1 MFGPGAE
8 HKVTRNN
15 LLRCGI
21 MRDADKSKEQL
32 IQELRELRNKYEST
46 FEEHESPCGT
56 IDEIIKKDLV
66 ENKENYRQAIS
77 SISSIIWK
85 LNVDNGEITNVY
97 ISPVADDILG
107 LEAGVINNDWDI
119 FLSYI
124 HPDDAY
130 TIYNKI
136 MNGIKN
142 NQLKINIDF
151 RAKRADG
158 MKLWFCCNCSILKN
172 NGDARVFGNAVDITE
187 HKRTE
192 HELKNKNNELIQIVN
207 SFPVPMFVINKEHEV
222 TCWNK
227 ACEKETDISAERM
240 IGTKDPWLAF
250 YPKKRPVLADL
261 IVDKNIESIEDFYE
275 EKSLKTSFIE
285 GGYDGEDFFPLL
297 NKWLY
302 FTAAPLKDMDGNI
315 IGAIETLQDKT
326 IEKQAE
332 DALIAAKML
341 AENAS
346 RTKSEFLSNVSHE
359 LRTPLSLILGYS
371 DLLLEENELMDQQQV
386 KFAGIIK
393 SGGSRLL
400 DMINSLIYIAEI
412 EDGKM
417 ELEISDFSLPEMVYD
432 IQKVARSI
440 AIKKNVKLDFTLDPN
455 LRTIY
460 ADKSKLKIIFHHLI
474 TNAIKFTPEQGK
486 IWVDIRHDHGN
497 TLFIDVKDN
506 GIGISD
512 DDKVK
517 LFDTF
522 VQVDGSPTRRYGG
535 SGLGLALVKKLVEI
549 HKGSIWLESE
559 PGKGS
564 TFHLVIP
571 AQNEIIK
578 RTNVLLHPT
587 VI

>member
-1 MFGPGAE
+1 
-8 HKVTRNN
+8 
-15 LLRCGI
+15 

-32 IQELRELRNKYEST
+32 IRELQELRNKYEGT
-46 FEEHESPCGT
+46 FDKHESSCDT
-56 IDEIIKKDLV
+56 INESINNELI
-66 ENKENYRQAIS
+66 ESEENYRQVVS

-85 LNVDNGEITNVY
+85 ADVDKGEFTNVY
-97 ISPVADDILG
+97 LSPVADDILG
-107 LEAGVINNDWDI
+107 LETGTIDNNWNT

-124 HPDDAY
+124 HPDDVDN
-130 TIYNKI
+130 IYERI
-136 MNGIKN
+136 IDGIRN
-142 NQLKINIDF
+142 NFLKINAEF

-158 MKLWFCCNCSILKN
+158 TKLWFYCTCSVLKN
-172 NGDARVFGNAVDITE
+172 KGISQVFGNAVDITE
-187 HKRTE
+187 RKRIE
-192 HELKNKNNELIQIVN
+192 QELKNKSNELTQIVN
-207 SFPVPMFVINKEHEV
+207 SFPVPMFIVNKEHKV
-222 TCWNK
+222 IYWNK
-227 ACEKETDISAERM
+227 ACEKATAISAKRM

-250 YPKKRPVLADL
+250 YPKKRKVMADM
-261 IVDKNIESIEDFYE
+261 IIDNNIESIRDFYE
-275 EKSLKTSFIE
+275 EKTLKNSFIE
-285 GGYDGEDFFPLL
+285 GGYEAEDFFPLL

-302 FTAAPLKDMDGNI
+302 FTAAPLKDIEGDI

-332 DALIAAKML
+332 DALISAKML

-371 DLLLEENELMDQQQV
+371 DLLLEENELMDEQQA

-417 ELEISDFSLPEMVYD
+417 ELEISDFSLPDMVYD

-440 AIKKNVKLDFTLDPN
+440 AIKKNIKLDFTLDPDI
-455 LRTIY
+455 RTIY

-486 IWVDIRHDHGN
+486 IWVYIRHDHGN

-506 GIGISD
+506 GIGISE
-512 DDKVK
+512 DDKTK

-522 VQVDGSPTRRYGG
+522 VQLDGSPTRRYGG

-559 PGKGS
+559 PKKGS

-578 RTNVLLHPT
+578 RTNALLHPT

>member
-1 MFGPGAE
+1 
-8 HKVTRNN
+8 
-15 LLRCGI
+15 
-21 MRDADKSKEQL
+21 MRDADKNKEQL
-32 IQELRELRNKYEST
+32 IKELQELRIKYEDT
-46 FEEHESPCGT
+46 FSKHEPSCGT
-56 IDEIIKKDLV
+56 INESIKNDLI
-66 ENKENYRQAIS
+66 ETEENYKQLLS

-85 LNVDNGEITNVY
+85 ADIDKDEFKNLY
-97 ISPVADDILG
+97 ISPVADTIFG
-107 LEAGVINNDWDI
+107 LEPDTINNNWEI
-119 FLSYI
+119 FLSFI
-124 HPDDAY
+124 HPDDAD
-130 TIYNKI
+130 TLHEKI
-136 MNGIKN
+136 LNGIKKGS
-142 NQLKINIDF
+142 LKINFEF
-151 RAKRADG
+151 RAKRKDG
-158 MKLWFCCNCSILKN
+158 TNLWFYCTCTIIKKN
-172 NGDARVFGNAVDITE
+172 DVAQVFGNTVDITE
-187 HKRTE
+187 RKRIE
-192 HELKNKNNELIQIVN
+192 QELKNKSNELSQIVN
-207 SFPVPMFVINKEHEV
+207 SFPVPMFVINKDHEV
-222 TCWNK
+222 TYWNK
-227 ACEKETDISAERM
+227 ACEKATAISAKRM

-250 YPKKRPVLADL
+250 YPKKRPVMADM
-261 IVDKNIESIEDFYE
+261 IVDRNMESIIDLYE
-275 EKSLKTSFIE
+275 EKSLKDSFIE
-285 GGYDGEDFFPLL
+285 GGYEAVDFFPLL

-302 FTAAPLKDMDGNI
+302 FTAAPLKDMDRNI

-332 DALIAAKML
+332 DALISAKML

-371 DLLLEENELMDQQQV
+371 DLLLEENELMDEQQA

-400 DMINSLIYIAEI
+400 DMINSLIYISEI

-440 AIKKNVKLDFTLDPN
+440 AIKKNVKLDFTLDPAV
-455 LRTIY
+455 RTIY

-474 TNAIKFTPEQGK
+474 TNAIKFTPEQGR
-486 IWVDIRHDHGN
+486 IWVDIRHENGSA
-497 TLFIDVKDN
+497 LLIDVKDN
-506 GIGISD
+506 GIGISE
-512 DDKVK
+512 DDKAK

-522 VQVDGSPTRRYGG
+522 VQLDGSPTRRYGG

-549 HKGSIWLESE
+549 HKGSIWIESE

-587 VI
+587 VV

>member
-1 MFGPGAE
+1 
-8 HKVTRNN
+8 
-15 LLRCGI
+15 

-32 IQELRELRNKYEST
+32 IRELQEFRNKKE
-46 FEEHESPCGT
+46 
-56 IDEIIKKDLV
+56 
-66 ENKENYRQAIS
+66 ENYRQVVS

-85 LNVDNGEITNVY
+85 ADVDNSELTNTY
-97 ISPVADDILG
+97 ISPVADIILG
-107 LEAGVINNDWDI
+107 TESGTINNEWET

-124 HPDDAY
+124 HPDDASALHERVMDG
-130 TIYNKI
+130 IENNLPKI
-136 MNGIKN
+136 DIE
-142 NQLKINIDF
+142 F
-151 RAKRADG
+151 RAKKADG
-158 MKLWFCCNCSILKN
+158 TKLWFLCTCTILKN
-172 NGDARVFGNAVDITE
+172 NGKAQVFGNIFDITE
-187 HKRTE
+187 RKKIE
-192 HELKNKNNELIQIVN
+192 NELKNKSNELSQVVN
-207 SFPVPMFVINKEHEV
+207 SCPIPMFVINKDHDV
-222 TCWNK
+222 IYWNR
-227 ACEKETDISAERM
+227 ACEKATGISAERM

-250 YPKKRPVLADL
+250 YPRKREVMADL
-261 IVDKNIESIEDFYE
+261 LVDNNIESVRWLYK
-275 EKSLKTSFIE
+275 EKSLKNSFIE
-285 GGYDGEDFFPLL
+285 NGYEAEDFFPLL

-302 FTAAPLKDMDGNI
+302 FTAAPLKDIDGNI

-326 IEKQAE
+326 IEKQAQ
-332 DALIAAKML
+332 DALISAKML

-371 DLLLEENELMDQQQV
+371 DLLLEENELMDQQQA

-400 DMINSLIYIAEI
+400 EMINSLIYIAEI
-412 EDGKM
+412 EDGTM
-417 ELEISDFSLPEMVYD
+417 ELEISDFSLPDMVYD

-440 AIKKNVKLDFTLDPN
+440 AIKKNVKLDFAIDPN
-455 LRTIY
+455 IRTIY

-474 TNAIKFTPEQGK
+474 TNAIKFTPEQGN
-486 IWVDIRHDHGN
+486 IWVDIKHDHGD

-512 DDKVK
+512 DDRTK

-522 VQVDGSPTRRYGG
+522 VQLDGSPTRRYGG

-559 PGKGS
+559 TGKGS
-564 TFHLVIP
+564 TFHIAIP
-571 AQNEIIK
+571 AQNGIRK
-578 RTNVLLHPT
+578 RTNGLLHPA